1 MCGDGEEIK
10 RLFYMSP
17 TRKGMCGTNCF
28 MLLCS
33 RFYCDMYRLYLKD
46 KAGGGLLGFR
56 TVRFLSAS
64 ADLLN
69 KPLSLH
75 QDVNEHTFTC
85 LEV

>member
-17 TRKGMCGTNCF
+17 TRKGMCGTNGF

-46 KAGGGLLGFR
+46 KAGGGAAGFPHSA
-56 TVRFLSAS
+56 LSFCQCGFA
-64 ADLLN
+64 
-69 KPLSLH
+69 
-75 QDVNEHTFTC
+75 E
-85 LEV
+85 

>member
-17 TRKGMCGTNCF
+17 TRKGMCGTNGF

-46 KAGGGLLGFR
+46 KAGGGGAAGFPHSA
-56 TVRFLSAS
+56 LSFCQCGFA
-64 ADLLN
+64 
-69 KPLSLH
+69 
-75 QDVNEHTFTC
+75 E
-85 LEV
+85 